1 MSTWHPI
8 YEQYKASCGTTVRF
22 ESIWEIYTSTAKKR
36 IAKFLSTDGNLV
48 SEEDLSTL
56 TNAQFLQL
64 MCNKKG
70 HSTTALT
77 ETALREIKFIG
88 AVTERANW
96 VNHESSWE
104 ESLALCSVNGEITQ
118 KRLIVIYRESIPDK
132 FFQTHMS
139 QNRFDTW
146 TQMHQHMLLQIT
158 KSAFIIP
165 WHDDVQTRQKVK
177 EKETPASDT
186 SKKYKKADA
195 PSVTDS
201 PFDPL
206 TFMVGK
212 LTNVNPNFKKDFTL
226 NPSKAMCT
234 RCDELHRWLP
244 PMCTNRKN
252 KAGTELTDL
261 SEEDITARTK
271 LRYDAGFFF
280 SKPFKPFFTSPSAQQ
295 SAAASAS
302 AIHKIGGKKAE

>member
-1 MSTWHPI
+1 
-8 YEQYKASCGTTVRF
+8 
-22 ESIWEIYTSTAKKR
+22 
-36 IAKFLSTDGNLV
+36 
-48 SEEDLSTL
+48 
-56 TNAQFLQL
+56 

-104 ESLALCSVNGEITQ
+104 ESLAQCSVNGEITQ

-146 TQMHQHMLLQIT
+146 SQMHQHMLLQIT

-165 WHDDVQTRQKVK
+165 WHEDVQTRQKVK
-177 EKETPASDT
+177 EKEAPAAADANKK
-186 SKKYKKADA
+186 SKKPDA
-195 PSVTDS
+195 TSANDG

-206 TFMVGK
+206 TYKVGN
-212 LTNVNPNFKKDFTL
+212 LANVNPNFKKDFTM
-226 NPSKAMCT
+226 NSAKTPCT
-234 RCDELHRWLP
+234 RCDCEHRWSP
-244 PMCTNRKN
+244 AMCTNRKN
-252 KAGTELTDL
+252 KAGIELTDL
-261 SEEDITARTK
+261 SVEEITTRTK
-271 LRYDAGFFF
+271 IRWDTGFFF
-280 SKPFKPFFTSPSAQQ
+280 SKPFKPSLVSPSVQQ
-295 SAAASAS
+295 AASSAATSMQR
-302 AIHKIGGKKAE
+302 IGGGNGKKSE